1 MKILGIGNA
10 IIDVICKVEEDFL
23 IKNNLTKGTMKLIF
37 DYKEFMDILVKL
49 KIEKTV
55 SGGSVANSIVGLSQL
70 KNKVGFIGKISDDD
84 FGAKYEEGLKK
95 ENVEYFYSKKKESL
109 PTGSCLILVTP
120 DSERTMCTFLGIA
133 GKISEI
139 DVNEELIEKSDLIF
153 LEGYLWDEGE
163 PKKAFEKAIKYS
175 NKTAMSLS
183 DLFCVER
190 HKKDFLI
197 LVKEKLDLTFANE
210 NEIMSLISAK
220 NFSEVI
226 SFVKEVK
233 KHIVI
238 TRGEKGAISI
248 TGDGIIEIKA
258 KKNLTIR
265 DLTGAGD
272 LFAAGYLHGFIN
284 NLSSEKCLEEGVE
297 LSSKVIQQ
305 IGARL

>member
-10 IIDVICKVEEDFL
+10 IIDVICKVEESFL
-23 IKNNLTKGTMKLIF
+23 TKNNLTKGTMKLFF
-37 DYKEFMDILVKL
+37 DYKEFMNILAKL

-133 GKISEI
+133 GKISDI
-139 DVNEELIEKSDLIF
+139 DVNKELIEKSDLIF